1 MKLENITDVFFD
13 LDHTL
18 WDFDKNSA
26 VAFQT
31 IFKNHQMLF
40 ALDDFLMVYPQI
52 NQKYWEQYRADLIT
66 HQQLR
71 YSRLK
76 DSFDAIKLPISDSKI
91 WEIANEYIELL
102 PLSNHLIQGTL
113 EILEYLHVKY
123 NLHIITNGL
132 HTVQQRKLD
141 NSNITKY
148 FKTIT
153 DSDTLGIKKP
163 NVLIF
168 EHALKKANCIAQ
180 NSVMIGDCVDADV
193 KGALKANM
201 QAILLDEYQKN
212 KEKNIIIINNLLSIK
227 KHL

>member
-123 NLHIITNGL
+123 NLHIITNGV
-132 HTVQQRKLD
+132 HAVQQRKLD

-168 EHALKKANCIAQ
+168 EHALKKANCKAQ